1 MQIFTSGRLVFGES
15 KYSAVWIQHIRL
27 WLRATIY
34 PDLIKLDFASMGL
47 HPFILYGT
55 QTWNPKNQ
63 LEDCHVWFSPSPEHP
78 SDSR

>member
-1 MQIFTSGRLVFGES
+1 MDTTHPVVTKG
-15 KYSAVWIQHIRL
+15 K
-27 WLRATIY
+27 Y

-63 LEDCHVWFSPSPEHP
+63 LEDCHV
-78 SDSR
+78 